1 MFICKHLHVN
11 INVSL
16 IFQTKHVP
24 RTTLLRGLAIAYRLD
39 LCIHFLVIPY
49 KSDILEQ
56 MHKCTIAAQ
65 IVHAIVMYYV
75 GQHSYTD
82 RSVQQ
87 PKIIQFE
94 YRT

>member
-1 MFICKHLHVN
+1 MFICNHLHVN

-16 IFQTKHVP
+16 IFQTKHLP
-24 RTTLLRGLAIAYRLD
+24 RTTLLLGLETAYRLD
-39 LCIHFLVIPY
+39 LRIHFPVIPY
-49 KSDILEQ
+49 TSDILEHI
-56 MHKCTIAAQ
+56 HKCMIAAQ

-87 PKIIQFE
+87 PKMKQF
-94 YRT
+94 